1 MVRSAVDLP
10 PDQDMSL
17 DAAPSGRTYRFSADP
32 GAVAF
37 SFGFGCSFASF
48 SYANLTLALPNGG
61 SGGGEDVLAEA
72 CVTVENTGAAAADE
86 VVQIYAL
93 PAAGGGDDDGAAT
106 SRFAPRQQLVAF
118 TRTGALLPGGTARV
132 CLPVRKAR
140 VAAWTWPW
148 GRGPGRRGPRAAGPG
163 RLCGPGRLRR
173 RGPCGTPA
181 GAAAD
186 LKSGGSLVYNK
197 GRGPCCPTSPI

>member
-48 SYANLTLALPNGG
+48 SYANLTVAPPNGG
-61 SGGGEDVLAEA
+61 SGGGKDVLAEA
-72 CVTVENTGAAAADE
+72 CGTVENTGAAAADE

-93 PAAGGGDDDGAAT
+93 PAAGGGDDDDGAAT

-140 VAAWTWPW
+140 VAAWDAAAGAMAPPPW
-148 GRGPGRRGPRAAGPG
+148 AVDLAVGGRGPQDPGAFAGQGGCGEGAPAAPLRA
-163 RLCGPGRLRR
+163 RLL
-173 RGPCGTPA
+173 T
-181 GAAAD
+181 
-186 LKSGGSLVYNK
+186 
-197 GRGPCCPTSPI
+197 